1 MSRINETRQIKW
13 HETCKCKCRLD
24 ESVWGN
30 KQRWNVV
37 DVNVKNWLTK
47 EYVIT
52 DLFRI
57 LTIVNANVIN
67 YVMLEN
73 I

>member
-24 ESVWGN
+24 ASVWGN

>member
-13 HETCKCKCRLD
+13 HETCKSKCRLD
-24 ESVWGN
+24 ASVWGN